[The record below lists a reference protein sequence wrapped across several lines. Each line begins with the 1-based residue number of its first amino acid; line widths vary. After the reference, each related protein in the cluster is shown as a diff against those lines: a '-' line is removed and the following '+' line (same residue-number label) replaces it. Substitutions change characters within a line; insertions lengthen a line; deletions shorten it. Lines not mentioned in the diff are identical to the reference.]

1 LKMGRTK
8 SPPIDRGDIMFFY
21 KCNNRLFYRILIALI
36 AVMLSTASAYGQA
49 PALDGA
55 IKRVEPTKV
64 LRPVPRSISIPDIF
78 DQTNLVETPRLEV
91 QKLLDEDAAKTR
103 LGPLRIGVIQEFP
116 PITATQ
122 GDWVEMEDGGILW
135 VAWFRAPGAISIRL
149 RLRPWA
155 PIPGGE
161 LIVYDA
167 KDLTQVYG
175 PSMHNTRRKSEE
187 FWTPPIF
194 SNEIRLEYYLPA
206 SMKQRSD
213 EALLAVDGLLNQ
225 YRPMPGTASTGDT
238 LPVELSCHL
247 DVSCYAAWANEADSV
262 GALTYASSP
271 AHGGFFCSSAML
283 NRVPQDW
290 TPFLATARHC
300 GGLDGWDQ
308 QEAESVFV
316 FWFYQTPSCNGTPPN
331 PATLP
336 HTSGAILLVDDSNTD
351 YTLLGLESSLS
362 VPLDVLYA
370 GWDAGYW
377 SDNSAAT
384 GIHHPDGTH
393 KRITFGTKTDDV
405 TSCIPAQAWLIENPN
420 GSGEIE
426 PGSSGSPIFDSA
438 HRVRGT
444 ASCADWSCTS
454 DNVAEYGRFDLA
466 FPLLE
471 PYLYRNDASEWDVYV
486 NGSYTGTEQ
495 GTVTQPFNTV
505 EEGVFAVRAGTAYT
519 LYIEAGSYDE
529 QMVIDKAM
537 TLRSRNGVVTIGQ

>member
-1 LKMGRTK
+1 
-8 SPPIDRGDIMFFY
+8 MFFY
-21 KCNNRLFYRILIALI
+21 KCNDRIFSWILTALI
-36 AVMLSTASAYGQA
+36 VVMVSTTSAHGQV
-49 PALDGA
+49 PVLDGA
-55 IKRVEPTKV
+55 VKPGEPTKV
-64 LRPVPRSISIPDIF
+64 LRPVPRSISTPDIF

-91 QKLLDEDAAKTR
+91 QKLLEEDAAQTR
-103 LGPLRIGVIQEFP
+103 LEPLRIGVIQEFS
-116 PITATQ
+116 PIATTQ
-122 GDWVEMEDGGILW
+122 GDWVELEDGGILW
-135 VAWFRAPGAISIRL
+135 VAWFKAPGALSIRL

-155 PIPGGE
+155 LIPGGE

-167 KDLTQVYG
+167 KDHTQVYG
-175 PSMHNTRRKSEE
+175 PLTHITQRKSQE

-206 SMKQRSD
+206 GMKKFSD
-213 EALLAVDGLLNQ
+213 EAYLAVDGLLNQ
-225 YRPMPGTASTGDT
+225 YRPIPGTAPTGDT
-238 LPVELSCHL
+238 LPKELSCHL

-262 GALTYASSP
+262 GALTYVSNP

-283 NRVPQDW
+283 NRTPQDF

-300 GGLDGWDQ
+300 GGGSWDQ
-308 QEAESVFV
+308 QKAESVFV

-351 YTLLGLESSLS
+351 YTLLGLESN
-362 VPLDVLYA
+362 VPGDVFYA

-377 SDNSAAT
+377 SDDSAST

-405 TSCIPAQAWLIENPN
+405 TSCVGGQAWYIAIPN

-426 PGSSGSPIFDSA
+426 PGSSGSPIFDSD
-438 HRVRGT
+438 HRVRGA
-444 ASCADWSCTS
+444 ASCASWSCTS
-454 DNVAEYGRFDLA
+454 ANAATYARFDLA

-495 GTVTQPFNTV
+495 GTMTQPFNAV

-519 LYIEAGSYDE
+519 LYVEAGSYDE
-529 QMVIDKAM
+529 PMVIDKAM
-537 TLRSRNGVVTIGQ
+537 TLRSRNGVATIGQ